1 MSGSIGW
8 ADEGRGGGC
17 WPFVMTG
24 LGGLIAAV
32 AVVFGSVGWAGRLDV
47 RAGGGR
53 RG

>member
-1 MSGSIGW
+1 MSEDSGW

-17 WPFVMTG
+17 WPFVMAG
-24 LGGLIAAV
+24 LGGLIAAA
-32 AVVFGSVGWAGRLDV
+32 AVLLGSVGWAGRLGG